1 MLTQKLL
8 RLFDRLLFIPALIL
22 VIGPVQ
28 TAAAAVAGD
37 FYVSGVGDD
46 VNGDGSEANPWRTI
60 SHAVAQAGGGH
71 PTIMVGPGQYSTSQG
86 EQFPIDLGQHD
97 DAGITIV
104 GAGWVYEKGDIPN
117 WSIIGFGLEAPLI
130 GVVPDV
136 FVCNGIIDSVN
147 ISDLVVTASA
157 AVTDFSSKAFLDV
170 GQGVVSLQLEHNLI
184 AGMQLF
190 DGQLYDIPAEL
201 ESVDVRLNDNIVI
214 GARNA
219 VQYDVSQNVD
229 AVAQMSLEVRGN
241 QFSDAEDAALRI
253 IHNLNGLGGFD
264 VLVESNEILD
274 CEEGILAFTEF
285 WQESDG
291 TGDPITASW
300 TIQGNSISVEDTGI
314 CFSFSEW
321 GVVDEFG
328 PQVNQ
333 RITIV
338 DNDIVVDDGVCLEFR
353 TEWSSPAAECV
364 SQQVLIS
371 NNELTGDHAVEQRAR
386 GEMSGGQRQWTLSNN
401 VVDARVGFEL
411 GNSSSALS
419 SLNSS
424 GELGSYSV
432 LVDGNAITASDYGLS
447 FYNYYSGV
455 NNDVDVTITRNSINA
470 GETGLYWGMT
480 ASDAGAPVD
489 VDLMVRGNVFQTDDN
504 HVYLSN
510 YSSLDIVQD
519 FGSVDLL
526 GYNTF
531 DAVSSSASTSV
542 FFLSDTNS
550 TSLSAENLMVGN
562 WWGTQDAGV
571 IEGRVFHGADGDGFT
586 TNLTL
591 PLADALTY
599 SVSQPG
605 RGSKVRLTAGDGS
618 GFVPY
623 AGELDISVT
632 VDGVAAEEV
641 TVADD
646 YASLTFKN
654 NYGGQEVEICVTNPG
669 GQSGCVTATIS
680 EVESGGGGCGV
691 MPVGGGTPTAQDFF
705 AQYFLLL
712 FPALFLMRR
721 RISGVRPQPVG
732 YVG

>member
-1 MLTQKLL
+1 MSKL
-8 RLFDRLLFIPALIL
+8 RYMFDRLLLIPALIL

-46 VNGDGSEANPWRTI
+46 VSGDGSEANPWRTI

-104 GAGWVYEKGDIPN
+104 GAGWVFDKGDIPN
-117 WSIIGFGLEAPLI
+117 WSIIGFGAEAPVL

-136 FVCNGIIDSVN
+136 FVCNQIIDSVN

-157 AVTDFSSKAFLDV
+157 AVTDFSSKALLDV
-170 GQGVVSLQLEHNLI
+170 NQGVVSLQLEHNLI
-184 AGMQLF
+184 GGMQLF

-201 ESVDVRLNDNIVI
+201 DSVDVRLNDNTVF
-214 GARNA
+214 GARNT
-219 VQYDVSQNVD
+219 VEYNVNQNVD
-229 AVAQMSLEVRGN
+229 AVAHMSLEVRGN

-264 VLVESNEILD
+264 VLIESNEILD
-274 CEEGILAFTEF
+274 CDEGILAFTEF

-300 TIQGNSISVEDTGI
+300 TIQGNSILDVEDTGI
-314 CFSFSEW
+314 RFSFSEW
-321 GVVDEFG
+321 GVSDEFG

-333 RITIV
+333 EITIV
-338 DNDIVVDDGVCLEFR
+338 DNDIVVDAGPCLEFR
-353 TEWSSPAAECV
+353 TEWSSPVAECV
-364 SQQVLIS
+364 SQEVFIS
-371 NNELTGDHAVEQRAR
+371 DNDLTGGYGVRQRAR
-386 GEMSGGQRQWTLSNN
+386 GEMSGGQRQWILTNN

-411 GNSSSALS
+411 YNSSDALS
-419 SLNSS
+419 SLNAS

-432 LVDGNAITASDYGLS
+432 LVDGNDVAASEFGLS
-447 FYNYYSGV
+447 FYNSYSGV
-455 NNDVDVTITRNSINA
+455 NNDVDVTITRNLVNA

-480 ASDAGAPVD
+480 AFSVGASVD
-489 VDLMVRGNVFQTDDN
+489 VDLLVRGNVFQTDDN
-504 HVYLSN
+504 HVYLTN
-510 YSSLDIVQD
+510 YSSLDIAQD

-531 DAVSSSASTSV
+531 DAVNSSASTSV
-542 FFLSDTNS
+542 FFLSNTNS
-550 TSLSAENLMVGN
+550 TSFTAENMMVGN

-571 IEGRVFHGADGDGFT
+571 IEGRVYHGADGNGFT

-623 AGELDISVT
+623 AGSLDISVT
-632 VDGVAAEEV
+632 VDGVAAEDV

-646 YASLTFKN
+646 YASLTFTN

-669 GQSGCVTATIS
+669 GQSGCVMATIS
-680 EVESGGGGCGV
+680 QVKSGGGGCGIIPV
-691 MPVGGGTPTAQDFF
+691 SGGMPTAKHLIEQYLLMLLPVLFFFRRRSRGQVATPTGF
-705 AQYFLLL
+705 A
-712 FPALFLMRR
+712 A
-721 RISGVRPQPVG
+721 V
-732 YVG
+732 